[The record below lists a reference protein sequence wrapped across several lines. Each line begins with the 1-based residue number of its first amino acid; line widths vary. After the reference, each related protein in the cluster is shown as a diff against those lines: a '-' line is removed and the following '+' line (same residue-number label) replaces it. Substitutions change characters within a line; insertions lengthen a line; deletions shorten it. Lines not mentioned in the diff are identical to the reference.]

1 MEKEKKT
8 IKDEIDEAIKFIDD
22 ARHKLIGSR
31 CLEIENVDE
40 LLSNASRKLRKL
52 LTNENICWEE
62 TVCQMKR

>member
-8 IKDEIDEAIKFIDD
+8 IKDEIDEAIKLIDD

-31 CLEIENVDE
+31 CFDVEEIDV
-40 LLSNASRKLRKL
+40 LLSDASKKLRKL
-52 LTNENICWEE
+52 STNENICWEE